1 MYMSHG
7 PGHIQRAIVRALQGR
22 PRQVQFLARHAFG
35 VAVVASTQLASVR
48 RALRMLAR
56 QGVVATI
63 RGDDGRNRW
72 TLIDQEQARRTEER
86 ARRAERRL
94 RRDQQQLADARAV
107 NAPCPHCGL
116 SRTVEGH
123 DGCLGTLP
131 GVQAACCG
139 HGVEDGYV
147 LFDTGKVIRGRFDHV
162 WPARA
167 PAKG

>member
-48 RALRMLAR
+48 RALRSLAR

-72 TLIDQEQARRTEER
+72 ALIDPEAQKR
-86 ARRAERRL
+86 ACRAERRL
-94 RRDQQQLADARAV
+94 RRVHIIEDARV
-107 NAPCPHCGL
+107 DPCPHCGL
-116 SRTVEGH
+116 SRTAEGH

-131 GVQAACCG
+131 GVKAACCG

-147 LFDTGKVIRGRFDHV
+147 LFETGKVIRGRFE
-162 WPARA
+162 
-167 PAKG
+167 